1 MSAVRRAPLARMR
14 RADLSLVPPHG
25 RTHPL
30 LTFSAALSGAALRVM
45 RTAAGRRALELA
57 LLVCG
62 LFALGLLY
70 GEQAH
75 ATDGDGMTSATSA
88 EAVRQTEPGD
98 GVLAA
103 TRATVGR
110 LVSPPTERA
119 DGVAGDAIEAVASDA
134 DSSKSAFPEANPPE
148 ANSSQVDSSEVTAP
162 KHPQADKALPHPRTP
177 GPADRILRP
186 VTEGVVAPVTG
197 RVVRPVT
204 EEVAGS
210 VGERVVRPVGGLV
223 GGVAEGLDEAQRNI
237 PPLSL
242 LPSLPLTP
250 ESPVLPEFP
259 GALLPG
265 LPELPL
271 PPELPVLP
279 VLPGQTLPAPV
290 TSAPQPGPDAGA
302 DGEATGD
309 GASKQRTDGAAAVAY
324 GPVFV
329 ADASSAGDATRAAG
343 HRVRPTEYAPDQQTP
358 GGDPGGALGNRSAA
372 DNGGSRHGDAHAV
385 ALHHRAPLRLV
396 AGAAARR
403 DAGETRDMHPD
414 IPVSPA

>member
-1 MSAVRRAPLARMR
+1 M
-14 RADLSLVPPHG
+14 
-25 RTHPL
+25 
-30 LTFSAALSGAALRVM
+30 TFSAALSGAALRVM

-134 DSSKSAFPEANPPE
+134 DSSKSAFPEANPPEANPPE

-290 TSAPQPGPDAGA
+290 TSAPQPGPD
-302 DGEATGD
+302 GEATGD

-343 HRVRPTEYAPDQQTP
+343 HRVRPTEYAPDQPAP

-385 ALHHRAPLRLV
+385 ALYHRAPLRLV
-396 AGAAARR
+396 AGAAARH

>member
-1 MSAVRRAPLARMR
+1 M
-14 RADLSLVPPHG
+14 
-25 RTHPL
+25 
-30 LTFSAALSGAALRVM
+30 TFSAALSGAALRVM

-75 ATDGDGMTSATSA
+75 ATDGDGMTSATSV

-110 LVSPPTERA
+110 LVSPPAEGGGGA
-119 DGVAGDAIEAVASDA
+119 AGDAVEAVASDA
-134 DSSKSAFPEANPPE
+134 GSSKSTSPEVN
-148 ANSSQVDSSEVTAP
+148 SSEVTVP
-162 KHPQADKALPHPRTP
+162 QRPQADKALPHPRTP
-177 GPADRILRP
+177 GPADRIR
-186 VTEGVVAPVTG
+186 
-197 RVVRPVT
+197 RPVT
-204 EEVAGS
+204 EEVVGS
-210 VGERVVRPVGGLV
+210 VGERVVRPVGDLV
-223 GGVAEGLDEAQRNI
+223 GGVTEGLAEAQRNI

-271 PPELPVLP
+271 PPVLP
-279 VLPGQTLPAPV
+279 GLPGQTLPAPV
-290 TSAPQPGPDAGA
+290 TSAPQPGPGAGA
-302 DGEATGD
+302 DGEAVGD
-309 GASKQRTDGAAAVAY
+309 GASEQRTDGAGAVTY

-329 ADASSAGDATRAAG
+329 ADVTSAGDATRAAG
-343 HRVRPTEYAPDQQTP
+343 HRVRPTEHAPDQPAP

-372 DNGGSRHGDAHAV
+372 DNGASRHGDAHAV
-385 ALHHRAPLRLV
+385 ALYHRAPLRLV
-396 AGAAARR
+396 AGAAARH
-403 DAGETRDMHPD
+403 DACETRDRHPD

>member
-1 MSAVRRAPLARMR
+1 M
-14 RADLSLVPPHG
+14 
-25 RTHPL
+25 
-30 LTFSAALSGAALRVM
+30 TFSAALSGAALRVM
-45 RTAAGRRALELA
+45 RTAAGRRALELV

-110 LVSPPTERA
+110 LVSPPVEGG
-119 DGVAGDAIEAVASDA
+119 GVAAGDAVEAVASDA
-134 DSSKSAFPEANPPE
+134 GSSE
-148 ANSSQVDSSEVTAP
+148 VDSSEVTVP
-162 KHPQADKALPHPRTP
+162 QSTQADKALPHPRTP
-177 GPADRILRP
+177 RPADRILRP

-204 EEVAGS
+204 EDVAGS
-210 VGERVVRPVGGLV
+210 VGERVVRPVGDLV
-223 GGVAEGLDEAQRNI
+223 GGVTEGLAEAQRNV
-237 PPLSL
+237 PP

-271 PPELPVLP
+271 PPVLP
-279 VLPGQTLPAPV
+279 GLPGQTLPAPV
-290 TSAPQPGPDAGA
+290 TSAPQPGPGA
-302 DGEATGD
+302 DGEAAGD
-309 GASKQRTDGAAAVAY
+309 GASEQRTDGAAAVTY

-329 ADASSAGDATRAAG
+329 ADVTSAGDATRAAG
-343 HRVRPTEYAPDQQTP
+343 HRVRPTEYAPDQPAP

-372 DNGGSRHGDAHAV
+372 DNGASRHGDAHAV
-385 ALHHRAPLRLV
+385 ALYHRAPLRLV
-396 AGAAARR
+396 AGAAARH
-403 DAGETRDMHPD
+403 DVGETRDRHPD

>member
-1 MSAVRRAPLARMR
+1 
-14 RADLSLVPPHG
+14 
-25 RTHPL
+25 
-30 LTFSAALSGAALRVM
+30 M

-75 ATDGDGMTSATSA
+75 ATDGVTSATST
-88 EAVRQTEPGD
+88 EAVRQTEAGD

-110 LVSPPTERA
+110 LVPLAERA
-119 DGVAGDAIEAVASDA
+119 DGAAGDAVEAMASDA
-134 DSSKSAFPEANPPE
+134 DP
-148 ANSSQVDSSEVTAP
+148 SEVTAP
-162 KHPQADKALPHPRTP
+162 QHPQADKALPHPRSP
-177 GPADRILRP
+177 RPADRILRP
-186 VTEGVVAPVTG
+186 VTEDVVAPVTE

-204 EEVAGS
+204 EEVVGS
-210 VGERVVRPVGGLV
+210 VGERVVRPVGDLV
-223 GGVAEGLDEAQRNI
+223 GGVTEGLAEAGRNI

-242 LPSLPLTP
+242 LPSLPVTP
-250 ESPVLPEFP
+250 EAPVLPEFP

-265 LPELPL
+265 LPELP
-271 PPELPVLP
+271 PLP

-290 TSAPQPGPDAGA
+290 TSTPQPAPDAGA
-302 DGEATGD
+302 DGKATGD
-309 GASKQRTDGAAAVAY
+309 GASKQRTDGAAAVTY

-329 ADASSAGDATRAAG
+329 ADVTSAGDATQAAG
-343 HRVRPTEYAPDQQTP
+343 HRVQPTEYAPDQPAP

-372 DNGGSRHGDAHAV
+372 DNGASRHGDAHAV
-385 ALHHRAPLRLV
+385 ALYHRAPLRLV
-396 AGAAARR
+396 AGAAARH
-403 DAGETRDMHPD
+403 DAGETRDRHPD

>member
-75 ATDGDGMTSATSA
+75 ATDGDGMTSATSV

-134 DSSKSAFPEANPPE
+134 DSSKSASPEV
-148 ANSSQVDSSEVTAP
+148 NSVEVDSSEVTVP
-162 KHPQADKALPHPRTP
+162 QSPQADKALPHLRTP

-343 HRVRPTEYAPDQQTP
+343 HRVRPTEYAPDQPAP
-358 GGDPGGALGNRSAA
+358 GGDPGVRWATVR
-372 DNGGSRHGDAHAV
+372 R
-385 ALHHRAPLRLV
+385 PTT
-396 AGAAARR
+396 AARGTAMR
-403 DAGETRDMHPD
+403 MPSLCTTGRR
-414 IPVSPA
+414 